1 MRPASAALLLVLAA
15 ASPLGAANTSG
26 TLAPAAPA
34 ANVPH
39 LEVSLQPERVTVG
52 DRVTA
57 MLTLHVPSAPSA
69 PPRFPAWSTTWG
81 PAEIVEKGEP
91 EKSKGADGAVIY
103 RQKLAIAAFAPGRVA
118 LPPVEVAVPL
128 SERTVRVHTPDAL
141 GFEVASVLPQ
151 GTEVLTPKP
160 EAPPQPL
167 PLGSA
172 FWWTF
177 GSMSAAALAAFL
189 LLARRHRPKAAEAG
203 SPYLSPF
210 DELLAGFERVG
221 RETSPVQGHL
231 QLSFALR
238 RYLGRA
244 FQFPAVESTTS
255 EIHRQLQSRR
265 LPAPL
270 VRRTG
275 DLLRACD
282 RVKFAGE
289 EATGAVL
296 QTRLQAGREIA
307 ENVRAALEPP
317 PPPPGAPGIPTGA
330 AG

>member
-1 MRPASAALLLVLAA
+1 MKPAAAVLLLGLAA
-15 ASPLGAANTSG
+15 PLGAATTSG
-26 TLAPAAPA
+26 TLAPPSQASQL

-57 MLTLHVPSAPSA
+57 VLTLHVPAAPSA
-69 PPRFPAWSTTWG
+69 PPRFPVWNTTWG

-91 EKSKGADGAVIY
+91 EQSKGEGGAVVY
-103 RQKLAIAAFAPGRVA
+103 RQELVIAAFAPGRVA

-128 SERTVRVHTPDAL
+128 AERTVRVHTPDAL
-141 GFEVASVLPQ
+141 GFEVSSVLPQ
-151 GTEVLTPKP
+151 GTEALKPKP

-167 PLGSA
+167 PFGPA

-189 LLARRHRPKAAEAG
+189 LLARRNRPQAAEAG

-265 LPAPL
+265 LAAPL

-296 QTRLQAGREIA
+296 HTRLQAGREIA

-317 PPPPGAPGIPTGA
+317 PPPPAPPVAGGA